1 MRRLEAILLKLLEG
15 QERLEKKF
23 DGVENDIK
31 CINNELNG
39 INNRLENVGNEINGV
54 NNRLENVENDVN
66 SIKFTVARIEMQQ
79 EETIL
84 SLLKHIKKQ
93 VDDKDTNTRKNLH

>member
-1 MRRLEAILLKLLEG
+1 MEAILLKLLEG

-39 INNRLENVGNEINGV
+39 INNRLENV
-54 NNRLENVENDVN
+54 ENDIK
-66 SIKFTVARIEMQQ
+66 SIKFSVARIEIQQ
-79 EETIL
+79 KETIL